1 MSNSVTTSSNGVVV
15 ITHVYPAG
23 TTNGVTSPPYCMGP
37 RLSSALEKFPKRRP
51 TALGTVQIVAG
62 LVILLLGIVMAMDAD
77 SIGVFS
83 GTFVWGSI
91 VYVIAGSLTVAAD
104 NHLNKC
110 LVNGSLGMNVVAAV
124 VAMPAI
130 VIHSLDTAG
139 LTYSCYNFSNSSN
152 YNCQVYL
159 VRSRGISGI
168 LVVLSLLEFILSICV
183 SIIAC
188 NAVCKCCQS
197 EPEQGIIIGNHIPVP
212 DGVSLSPS
220 NAPLPPLNNYETMMY
235 PKEPERGRMDTGFP
249 QHNPPPHYTAVLP

>member
-152 YNCQVYL
+152 YNCQLYL
-159 VRSRGISGI
+159 
-168 LVVLSLLEFILSICV
+168 
-183 SIIAC
+183 
-188 NAVCKCCQS
+188 CCQS
-197 EPEQGIIIGNHIPVP
+197 ETEMSPLREISILDKQKGIIIGNHIPVP

-220 NAPLPPLNNYETMMY
+220 NAPLSPLNNYETLKY
-235 PKEPERGRMDTGFP
+235 PKEPERGRLDTRFP
-249 QHNPPPHYTAVLP
+249 QHNPPSHYTDVLP